1 MKDPINLKSAER
13 RAFQTTFED
22 GLWDVFIG
30 CFVLEFAIAP
40 LLSGSLGDFWSSA
53 IFLPFWGIAYLAI
66 LLVRKYVIAPRVG
79 KARFSKTRMHRLR
92 SFTIILIGV
101 NTVLFVLGL
110 LAAFA
115 FGGAASGESNSW
127 RNLLPVFL
135 GLFLL
140 AGFSIAAYLLDFP
153 RLCLYG
159 ALLFAATPMGEWL
172 YRYHGAAHHGYPIA
186 FGITAGIMI
195 VTGLVLFVR
204 LIVTN
209 PIAEMPE
216 GEG

>member
-1 MKDPINLKSAER
+1 MKDPISLKTAEK

-30 CFVLEFAIAP
+30 CFALEFAIAP

-66 LLVRKYVIAPRVG
+66 WLARKYVVAPRVG
-79 KARFSKTRMHRLR
+79 KACFGKTRMNRLR
-92 SFTIILIGV
+92 RFTIILVGL
-101 NTVLFVLGL
+101 NAVLFVLGL

-115 FGGAASGESNSW
+115 LGGASGVSISW
-127 RNLLPVFL
+127 RNLLPVLL

-153 RLCLYG
+153 RLYLYG
-159 ALLFAATPMGEWL
+159 ALLFVATPMGEWL
-172 YRYHGAAHHGYPIA
+172 YLYHGAAHHGYPIA

-195 VTGLVLFVR
+195 VTGLVIFVR
-204 LIVTN
+204 LLINN
-209 PIAEMPE
+209 PVAEMPE
-216 GEG
+216 GER